1 MLTFAEEILLLL
13 LDDESG
19 EFVPA
24 PAWSRQCALAGAV
37 LMDLA
42 LANRI
47 DTDLQKLVVV
57 DPSPTGDDLLD
68 PVLATIVE
76 TVEVQ
81 DARSWVERLAGE
93 QSGRIQD
100 QALARLV
107 RRGILESEGGRLLWA
122 FRARRYPTIDG
133 KAEREVK
140 LRIMQVL
147 FSAEIPTPRGHRD
160 HLSGRRLPHLQPD
173 HAGAAGGAVA
183 GEDRRGAQDGSDR
196 KGRRRSDSRH
206 RGVHRGDRVFAVLA
220 TLPSDRRYMF
230 RSHSTSHETV
240 AVIPIAASNLSSEN
254 PFENLATSL
263 HGSVTARRPEFDL
276 MRQAA
281 AGPDT

>member
-76 TVEVQ
+76 ALEVQ
-81 DARSWVERLAGE
+81 DARAWLERLAEE

-147 FSAEIPTPRGHRD
+147 FSEEIPSPRDIVIICLADACRIFSQIMPERQVEQTRERIDVVRRMDLIGRAVSGAIRD
-160 HLSGRRLPHLQPD
+160 IEAS
-173 HAGAAGGAVA
+173 
-183 GEDRRGAQDGSDR
+183 
-196 KGRRRSDSRH
+196 
-206 RGVHRGDRVFAVLA
+206 
-220 TLPSDRRYMF
+220 
-230 RSHSTSHETV
+230 
-240 AVIPIAASNLSSEN
+240 IAATAYS
-254 PFENLATSL
+254 PF
-263 HGSVTARRPEFDL
+263 
-276 MRQAA
+276 
-281 AGPDT
+281 

>member
-42 LANRI
+42 LENRI
-47 DTDLQKLVVV
+47 DTDLHKLVVV
-57 DPSPTGDDLLD
+57 DPAPTGDDLLD
-68 PVLATIVE
+68 PVLATIVRDAG
-76 TVEVQ
+76 VQ
-81 DARSWVERLAGE
+81 DARSWVERIAEE
-93 QSGRIQD
+93 QSGWIQE

-140 LRIMQVL
+140 LRIMRVL
-147 FSAEIPTPRGHRD
+147 FSDEIPGPRDIVIICLADACRIFSRIMPERQVEQARERIDVVRRMDLIGQAVSSAVRD
-160 HLSGRRLPHLQPD
+160 IEAS
-173 HAGAAGGAVA
+173 
-183 GEDRRGAQDGSDR
+183 
-196 KGRRRSDSRH
+196 
-206 RGVHRGDRVFAVLA
+206 
-220 TLPSDRRYMF
+220 
-230 RSHSTSHETV
+230 
-240 AVIPIAASNLSSEN
+240 IAATAYS
-254 PFENLATSL
+254 PF
-263 HGSVTARRPEFDL
+263 
-276 MRQAA
+276 
-281 AGPDT
+281 

>member
-57 DPSPTGDDLLD
+57 DPSPTGDELLD

-76 TVEVQ
+76 AMEVQ

-133 KAEREVK
+133 KVEREVK

-147 FSAEIPTPRGHRD
+147 FSDEIPSPRDIVIICLADACRIFSQIMPERQVERARERID
-160 HLSGRRLPHLQPD
+160 VVRRMDLIGR
-173 HAGAAGGAVA
+173 AVA
-183 GEDRRGAQDGSDR
+183 GAIRDIEAS
-196 KGRRRSDSRH
+196 
-206 RGVHRGDRVFAVLA
+206 
-220 TLPSDRRYMF
+220 
-230 RSHSTSHETV
+230 
-240 AVIPIAASNLSSEN
+240 IAATAYS
-254 PFENLATSL
+254 PF
-263 HGSVTARRPEFDL
+263 
-276 MRQAA
+276 
-281 AGPDT
+281 